1 MWQGHHLPPQ
11 PVRALTSPPSLLYS
25 RYWTSTTAFVL
36 LFFLHIVFFL
46 YSSHSYSYFQLKCH
60 LLSFPHHV
68 CLDYGCI
75 PQNLAWCVAH
85 SKYSIAVVQS
95 LSCVWLF
102 CEPMDCSPPG
112 SSVHGLSQA
121 RILEWVAISSS
132 RGSSCPGIEPASST
146 MAGGSLLSHQGSPST
161 R

>member
-11 PVRALTSPPSLLYS
+11 PVTSPPFLLYS
-25 RYWTSTTAFVL
+25 RYWISTTAFVL
-36 LFFLHIVFFL
+36 LFFLHIVFL
-46 YSSHSYSYFQLKCH
+46 YSSHPYFYFQLKCH

-68 CLDYGCI
+68 RLDYGCN
-75 PQNLAWCVAH
+75 PPNLAWCLAH
-85 SKYSIAVVQS
+85 SKYSIVVVQL

-112 SSVHGLSQA
+112 SSVHGLPQA
-121 RILEWVAISSS
+121 RILEWVTISSS
-132 RGSSCPGIEPASST
+132 RGSSCPGIKPASPT
-146 MAGGSLLSHQGSPST
+146 MAGGPLLSHQGSPRT